1 MGQEKAYLCIDL
13 KSFYASVECI
23 DLGHDPLTCDL
34 VVADLSRTEK
44 TICLAVSPSLK
55 AKGLRNRCRFFEIP
69 ERLRKDLVVTPPRMA
84 RYIEKSAEIYG
95 VYLRWIAA
103 EDIHVY
109 SIDEAFMDIT
119 PYLSL
124 YDCSPRE
131 LGERIRADVTERTG
145 IPATCGLGTNL
156 YLAKVALDISAKHSP
171 GFFGELDE
179 TSYKETLWTHRPI
192 TDFWRVGGGTA
203 RRLAALGIETMG
215 QLALYPTEPLYEIF
229 GIDAEILIDHA
240 WGIEPVT
247 IADIKA
253 YRSQSHSLS
262 SAQVLG
268 EDRDFEG
275 ALIIAK
281 EMADALALELVEQG
295 KCCRSVTVAVN
306 YSASS
311 EQREAMRQA
320 LRSDEVGAGQR
331 GIRQMYGET
340 LSHGTATLLSP
351 TSSRAAIVGEL
362 ASLYAR
368 VVEHGRPIHR
378 VAVVL
383 GDVRDEDTPGLQLS
397 LFRDE
402 AAEQRER
409 TRQEAIS
416 EVKRRFGKNALLKGI
431 DLLDGATARERNLQ
445 IGGHASGEK

>member
-1 MGQEKAYLCIDL
+1 
-13 KSFYASVECI
+13 
-23 DLGHDPLTCDL
+23 
-34 VVADLSRTEK
+34 
-44 TICLAVSPSLK
+44 
-55 AKGLRNRCRFFEIP
+55 
-69 ERLRKDLVVTPPRMA
+69 
-84 RYIEKSAEIYG
+84 
-95 VYLRWIAA
+95 
-103 EDIHVY
+103 
-109 SIDEAFMDIT
+109 MDIT

-124 YDCSPRE
+124 YGCSPRE

-179 TSYKETLWTHRPI
+179 TSYKETLWAHRPI

-320 LRSDEVGAGQR
+320 LRSVVMEPAIVSRHA
-331 GIRQMYGET
+331 
-340 LSHGTATLLSP
+340 AAK
-351 TSSRAAIVGEL
+351 RAAIVGEL
-362 ASLYAR
+362 ASLYTR